1 MREEKQGSMGGGIM
15 VWCSAWFAAAAAEA
29 GPALAL
35 CRSSDGG
42 RGPEHALFDPRQAER
57 GSGEKPETVRA
68 PFFLFRESAVRVYCV
83 ESSI

>member
-42 RGPEHALFDPRQAER
+42 RGPEHALFDPRQAEKGDLER
-57 GSGEKPETVRA
+57 SLRQCEL
-68 PFFLFRESAVRVYCV
+68 PFFSLGNRRCV
-83 ESSI
+83 CTV